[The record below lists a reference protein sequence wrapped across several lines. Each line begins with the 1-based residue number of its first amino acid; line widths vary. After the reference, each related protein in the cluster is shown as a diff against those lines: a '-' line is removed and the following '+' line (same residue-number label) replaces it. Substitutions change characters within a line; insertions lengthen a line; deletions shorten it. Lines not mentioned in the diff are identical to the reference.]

1 MTVGAL
7 IFYSVGLVGT
17 VLRTM
22 LGGVYYFLQD
32 TRILEKMQRENTK
45 KFDGEGVKNY
55 RIYSIILM
63 LYWLCKA
70 FLFF

>member
-7 IFYSVGLVGT
+7 VFYSVGLVGT
-17 VLRTM
+17 ALNAM

-32 TRILEKMQRENTK
+32 TRIPKKMQRENTK

-55 RIYSIILM
+55 
-63 LYWLCKA
+63 
-70 FLFF
+70 

>member
-32 TRILEKMQRENTK
+32 TRMPEKIQKKNIK
-45 KFDGEGVKNY
+45 KFDGEGVKKLLNKFHY
-55 RIYSIILM
+55 FDVVLVM
-63 LYWLCKA
+63 
-70 FLFF
+70 